1 MALSDD
7 PDQPK
12 AGPGVRLPGLR
23 HNPEGSMPL
32 MEHIRELR
40 NRVFKMVLFIT
51 AGAIAGWYLYPH
63 IWQFI
68 EAPYCRLNLTTHV
81 QVTGGN
87 AKGCQLFVTGIFDAF
102 FLRLKIAIISGVILS
117 SPLWLYQF
125 WAFLAPGLYAR
136 ERRWAYFFAGSAIPL
151 FAIGSALAYFAMT
164 KGLHFLLLLVPHN
177 VVPIITINTYL
188 GYAIAMLTIFGI
200 AFELPLGRGGPAVPA
215 GPHPGHRGAG
225 RGRGG
230 AAAGRAR
237 RCRPGAVPAV
247 PGRHPGRPGAGHR
260 GPLGGRVLP
269 VRGGPGAGRR
279 AAAGQP
285 ADARHPVGA
294 PPRPAAGRGRQ
305 GDRPGRTGRRDRR
318 RRPRGPG
325 PVRLTAGHRVGRP
338 GILAIE

>member
-200 AFELPLGRGGPAVPA
+200 AFELPLGFVLLNVAGVLTHQRFAKWRRMIIFGVFLFAAVATPSPDPISMLLLAVPCVA
-215 GPHPGHRGAG
+215 LVELAEIF
-225 RGRGG
+225 
-230 AAAGRAR
+230 AFFN
-237 RCRPGAVPAV
+237 
-247 PGRHPGRPGAGHR
+247 
-260 GPLGGRVLP
+260 
-269 VRGGPGAGRR
+269 
-279 AAAGQP
+279 
-285 ADARHPVGA
+285 
-294 PPRPAAGRGRQ
+294 
-305 GDRPGRTGRRDRR
+305 DRR
-318 RRPRGPG
+318 RARALAANPYPG
-325 PVRLTAGHRVGRP
+325 LTAEEVVEFG
-338 GILAIE
+338 LAEPAPPADTVDVAGGSQSD

>member
-1 MALSDD
+1 MAKLADTITG
-7 PDQPK
+7 
-12 AGPGVRLPGLR
+12 ARLLGSR
-23 HNPEGSMPL
+23 IAASQRQANPEGRMPL

-102 FLRLKIAIISGVILS
+102 FLRLKIAIIAGVILS

-200 AFELPLGRGGPAVPA
+200 AFELPLGFVLLNVAGVLTHQRFAKWRRMIIFGVFLFAAVATPSPDPISMLLLAVPCVA
-215 GPHPGHRGAG
+215 LVELAEIFAFFNDR
-225 RGRGG
+225 R
-230 AAAGRAR
+230 RAR
-237 RCRPGAVPAV
+237 ALAANPYPGLTAEEVVEFGLAEPA
-247 PGRHPGRPGAGHR
+247 P
-260 GPLGGRVLP
+260 
-269 VRGGPGAGRR
+269 
-279 AAAGQP
+279 P
-285 ADARHPVGA
+285 ADAVDV
-294 PPRPAAGRGRQ
+294 AGGSQ
-305 GDRPGRTGRRDRR
+305 SD
-318 RRPRGPG
+318 
-325 PVRLTAGHRVGRP
+325 
-338 GILAIE
+338 